1 MMVTHLKVQ
10 LLKHE
15 KYLLDFVLN
24 TVRLDSVKHYLME
37 QKIENVFK
45 KNQLLKNNVK
55 KKCADERALEIKN
68 TNFEC
73 RVKKINAQLT
83 QWKVV
88 KNDMEKLNLDENNYI
103 TWTNQQLR
111 NKLFLKKR
119 IDDRSL
125 PNTKDN
131 LIKLWGEWKDRLE
144 TDWNLVK
151 EQVEQDDHSHH

>member
-1 MMVTHLKVQ
+1 M
-10 LLKHE
+10 
-15 KYLLDFVLN
+15 
-24 TVRLDSVKHYLME
+24 
-37 QKIENVFK
+37 FK
-45 KNQLLKNNVK
+45 KNYLLKKNVK

-88 KNDMEKLNLDENNYI
+88 KNEMEKLNLNENDFMK
-103 TWTNQQLR
+103 WTNQQLR

-119 IDDRSL
+119 IDDKSL

-131 LIKLWGEWKDRLE
+131 LIKLWDEWKDRLE

-151 EQVEQDDHSHH
+151 EQVEQDDHSHY